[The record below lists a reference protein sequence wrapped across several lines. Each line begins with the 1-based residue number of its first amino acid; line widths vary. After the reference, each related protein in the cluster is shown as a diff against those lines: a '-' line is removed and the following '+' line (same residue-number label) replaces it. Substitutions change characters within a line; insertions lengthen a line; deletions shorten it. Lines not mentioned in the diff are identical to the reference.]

1 MEEGGSF
8 MKKML
13 MVFALALLAV
23 SAAALADTV
32 SVTSQTSF
40 SDPSG
45 GSISST
51 NTYAFKGTQT
61 ITFMVAG
68 KTCNL
73 KGSGSGSVP
82 TGCNYALTVAPNG
95 TLTGS
100 LTAGNSVC
108 TQSGQVASSC
118 K

>member
-1 MEEGGSF
+1 
-8 MKKML
+8 MKKAL
-13 MVFALALLAV
+13 MIVALALLSV
-23 SAAALADTV
+23 AAAAFADTV

-40 SDPSG
+40 SSPSG
-45 GSISST
+45 KIEST
-51 NTYAFKGTQT
+51 NSFAFKGTQT

-73 KGSGSGSVP
+73 NGSARGSVP
-82 TGCNYALTVAPNG
+82 AGCNYAITVAPNG
-95 TLTGS
+95 SISGS